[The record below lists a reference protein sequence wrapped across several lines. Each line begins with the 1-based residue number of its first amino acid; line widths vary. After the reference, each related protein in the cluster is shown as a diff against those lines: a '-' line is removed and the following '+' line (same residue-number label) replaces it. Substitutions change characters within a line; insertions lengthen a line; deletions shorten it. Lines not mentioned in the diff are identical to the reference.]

1 MYSECRSN
9 YLFLASLGFAI
20 HKEKSIL
27 KPIQEIEFVFS
38 SVTVKISIT
47 KEKTEAIVSG
57 F

>member
-9 YLFLASLGFAI
+9 CLFLASLGFAI

-47 KEKTEAIVSG
+47 KEKTEAIASG

>member
-1 MYSECRSN
+1 MQKQLS
-9 YLFLASLGFAI
+9 LFGKPRFAI

-47 KEKTEAIVSG
+47 KEKTEAIASG